1 MAGRIAAGVLVAW
14 GLLLPAGLPARAED
28 PATSGISS
36 AVPPQSLEERV
47 LELEK
52 AREDYDEALRD
63 RERLQQRVEALE
75 SEKAAD
81 AADETPETET
91 LERRVEE
98 LESAQVANEDAPRS
112 IISGA
117 LVGLGTR
124 INEFVDFGGVIEV
137 LPSWEEDFTG
147 EDAQSIRINTLEF
160 QFEIAVND
168 WARGSVVIEYDDGS
182 SVLFT
187 TVEDDQ
193 FAIDKIN
200 VDTAFVTIGNTERFW
215 PYARFGRII
224 VPFGISTGDPVADV
238 LTIVD
243 PLTVQIFETKEDAL
257 LLGFEFPTP
266 APRPE
271 IVVLAPPPV
280 EPLVVAPL
288 VGKLAR
294 LLGYRPTP
302 PPTTPTYVTLPPEKP
317 PFSAGVYAYYGDTF
331 DKASREGDWDLKHQL
346 GAMAGY
352 QTKGRCEPYLGVEP
366 TPQDLSLLHVACPW
380 SLDVDVEFT
389 RSVFDSDFL
398 GFDYRS
404 FLQQIGFVPGMAA
417 SIKTSFG
424 PVSLIGEWNGALNEA
439 KFIDDTFTS
448 IDLRPRAW
456 QVSLG
461 YQFGWKP
468 SVEAI
473 GAQGTYLAISYSASH
488 DMGGAQRFN
497 SNEGTFSRVGFTPRQ
512 QIAAGVGEWVLPNL
526 RLALEFARAWDYNKG
541 HRGTN
546 KVADGVFSMVT
557 FEW

>member
-1 MAGRIAAGVLVAW
+1 MAGRIAVGVLVAW
-14 GLLLPAGLPARAED
+14 GLLLAAGLPARAAD
-28 PATSGISS
+28 PATSGISD
-36 AVPPQSLEERV
+36 AGPPRSLEERI

-52 AREDYDEALRD
+52 AREAFDEALRERELLERRID
-63 RERLQQRVEALE
+63 ELEREKTAAESEGTLEKERLEQ
-75 SEKAAD
+75 
-81 AADETPETET
+81 
-91 LERRVEE
+91 RVEE
-98 LESAQVANEDAPRS
+98 LETAQAANEDATRS
-112 IISGA
+112 IISSA

-160 QFEIAVND
+160 QFEVAVTD
-168 WARGSVVIEYDDGS
+168 WARGSAVIEYDDGE

-215 PYARFGRII
+215 PYSRVGRQI

-257 LLGFEFPTP
+257 LVGFEFPTP

-271 IVVLAPPPV
+271 IAVLAPPPV

-288 VGKLAR
+288 VVELAR
-294 LLGYRPTP
+294 LLGYRPAP

-331 DKASREGDWDLKHQL
+331 DKVSREGDWDLKHQL

-352 QTKGRCEPYLGVEP
+352 QTTGRCEPYLGVEP

-417 SIKTSFG
+417 SLKTSFG
-424 PVSLIGEWNGALNEA
+424 PVSLIGEWNGALNSA
-439 KFIDDTFTS
+439 TFIDDIGS
-448 IDLRPRAW
+448 PIRMRPRAW

-468 SVEAI
+468 SIEAI
-473 GAQGTYLAISYSASH
+473 GAQGTYFAISYSASH
-488 DMGGAQRFN
+488 DLGGAQRFN
-497 SNEGTFSRVGFTPRQ
+497 ANEGTIARIGFTPRR
-512 QIAAGVGEWVLPNL
+512 QIAVGVGEWVMPNL